1 MKLAVV
7 SCAKLQ
13 QTNPQPVWA
22 EIMAERPDVLLL
34 LGDNVYLD
42 EDHHKDPAALAADL
56 RARYRAQFTEPNFA
70 ALLSDLRARGGE
82 LLAIYDDHDFLGD
95 NRYGGDHDPALGI
108 EARKEFVRAFEPART
123 GDDVYSLRRV
133 GPADIIVLDA
143 RFYRRSPSVSGG
155 DRDAV
160 LGATQ
165 WAWFEQALAASTA
178 DYLVVASST
187 TGHTWGNESWEQY
200 PSAFKRLRGLL
211 GGRRGALL
219 VTGDVHRNA
228 VYDDSGIVE
237 IVCSGVARDSIVFQR
252 PRKNYGILSF
262 GAADLRVELKSL
274 KVGWRFDFRIPLSDW
289 QLP

>member
-1 MKLAVV
+1 MKLAVA

-34 LGDNVYLD
+34 LGDNIYLD
-42 EDHHKDPAALAADL
+42 KDNHSVPAALAAEL
-56 RARYRAQFTEPNFA
+56 RARYRDQFAEPNFG

-82 LLAIYDDHDFLGD
+82 LLAIYDDHDFLGND
-95 NRYGGDHDPALGI
+95 RYGGDHDPALGI
-108 EARKEFVRAFEPART
+108 AARQEFVRAFEPART
-123 GDDVYSLRRV
+123 GEDVYNLRRI
-133 GPADIIVLDA
+133 GPADIVVLDA
-143 RFYRRSPSVSGG
+143 RFYRRSPSQSGG

-160 LGATQ
+160 LGAKQ
-165 WAWFEQALAASTA
+165 WAWFEQAVAASTA

-200 PSAFKRLRGLL
+200 PGAFARLRSLL

-219 VTGDVHRNA
+219 LTGDVHRNA
-228 VYDDSGIVE
+228 VFDDSGIVE
-237 IVCSGVARDSIVFQR
+237 IVSSGVARNSFVFQR
-252 PRKNYGILSF
+252 PRKNYAIMTF
-262 GAADLRVELKSL
+262 GPADVHVELKSL
-274 KVGWRFDFRIPLSDW
+274 KDSGRFDFRIPLANW